1 MKMSSP
7 SLLGMS
13 PRFLGAE
20 RKLAL
25 ALRLTE
31 LLGHLP
37 VASWLVA
44 ISPSQASV
52 ELYPVG
58 SVTMS
63 MTLYLH

>member
-1 MKMSSP
+1 MSSP
-7 SLLGMS
+7 SLLGWS
-13 PRFLGAE
+13 PRFAGAE
-20 RKLAL
+20 RKLSL
-25 ALRLTE
+25 ALRLTD

-44 ISPSQASV
+44 ISPNQASV

-63 MTLYLH
+63 LTLYLH